1 MLILS
6 TSSLSWYSLH
16 RIFSFAKKA
25 KYDGIEITLNKLQ
38 YDLWDEDYIKGLSDA
53 FWIPVIALTAPV
65 KWMNEKAVDKIIKI
79 ATTVNA
85 QVVTFSP
92 PHLMDKNTRWFS
104 FYLQKVKK
112 DTNLSIAIQ
121 NVEPKFMFFIIPEY
135 KNSTLGELKK
145 VTWDTSLDIA
155 AIDPSSGMD
164 ILKAQKI
171 LGSNIKNIFF
181 SDRRGTQMWL
191 LPGSAGGWISYLPL
205 ESFFMKLKTSGYSG
219 HVTLKIKQ
227 TELWAG
233 NEERVLQNL
242 EYAKNYYE
250 KHFLDYK

>member
-1 MLILS
+1 MLLLS
-6 TSSLSWYSLH
+6 TSSLSGYSLH
-16 RIFSFAKKA
+16 RVFSFAKKA
-25 KYDGIEITLNKLQ
+25 KYDGIEISLNKLQ
-38 YDLWDEDYIKGLSDA
+38 YDLWDENYIKGLSDA
-53 FWIPVIALTAPV
+53 FEIPVVAITAPV
-65 KWMNEKAVDKIIKI
+65 KGMNEKAVDKIIKI

-104 FYLQKVKK
+104 SYLQKVKK

-145 VTWDTSLDIA
+145 VTGDATLDIG
-155 AIDPSSGMD
+155 AIDPASGMD

-171 LGSNIKNIFF
+171 LGSNIKNIFL
-181 SDRRGTQMWL
+181 SDRRGTQTGL
-191 LPGSAGGWISYLPL
+191 LPGSAGGGISYLPL
-205 ESFFMKLKTSGYSG
+205 ESFFMKLKIGGYNG
-219 HVTLKIKQ
+219 HVTLRIKQ
-227 TELWAG
+227 SELGAG
-233 NEERVLQNL
+233 NEERVVQNL
-242 EYAKNYYE
+242 EYTKNYYE

>member
-1 MLILS
+1 MLLLS

-16 RIFSFAKKA
+16 RIFSFAKKG
-25 KYDGIEITLNKLQ
+25 KYDWIEITLNKLQ

-53 FWIPVIALTAPV
+53 FNIPVLSITAPV

-85 QVVTFSP
+85 HVVTFSP

-104 FYLQKVKK
+104 FYLQKIKK

-135 KNSTLGELKK
+135 KNSTLWELKK
-145 VTWDTSLDIA
+145 VTGDATLDIA
-155 AIDPSSGMD
+155 AIDPTSGMD

-171 LGSNIKNIFF
+171 LGSNVKNIFF

-205 ESFFMKLKTSGYSG
+205 ESFFMKLKTSGYNG

>member
-1 MLILS
+1 MLLLS

-16 RIFSFAKKA
+16 RVFSFAKKA
-25 KYDGIEITLNKLQ
+25 KYDWIEISLSKLE

-53 FWIPVIALTAPV
+53 FEVPVVAITAPV
-65 KWMNEKAVDKIIKI
+65 KGMNEKAVDKIVKI

-85 QVVTFSP
+85 QVITFSP
-92 PHLMDKNTRWFS
+92 PHLMDKNTKWFS
-104 FYLQKVKK
+104 YYLQKVKK

-135 KNSTLGELKK
+135 KNSTLWELKK
-145 VTWDTSLDIA
+145 VTWDATLDIW
-155 AIDPSSGMD
+155 AIDPASWMD

-171 LGSNIKNIFF
+171 LWSNIKNIFL
-181 SDRRGTQMWL
+181 SDRRGTQMGL

-205 ESFFMKLKTSGYSG
+205 ESFFMKLKTWGYNG
-219 HVTLKIKQ
+219 HVTLKVKQ
-227 TELWAG
+227 SELWAG

-250 KHFLDYK
+250 KHFLEYK